1 MAKYIILE
9 NECFLVKDVD
19 GKDYPGCFIPTLFPR
34 MGTGHDIF
42 RALESQRVQMYTLLM
57 DGEPVP
63 QDREEPYEYK
73 KGAELEIA
81 DRFFGFA
88 YLISWELCHG
98 LALAYRPILR
108 NISRCEPSKQGFC

>member
-42 RALESQRVQMYTLLM
+42 RALESQRVQMYTLLWM
-57 DGEPVP
+57 ENLYHKTGKNHMST
-63 QDREEPYEYK
+63 K
-73 KGAELEIA
+73 KV
-81 DRFFGFA
+81 
-88 YLISWELCHG
+88 
-98 LALAYRPILR
+98 R
-108 NISRCEPSKQGFC
+108 NWK